1 MSNYIRYGKIFGKR
15 NLILKHHDGKRQ
27 YWGDNCEM
35 FKKCKGG
42 CLGTRMALNSFD
54 NPYCLRAIEKNLFK
68 NESLPFRWKI
78 DSKISKY
85 KYLYQKILLK

>member
-1 MSNYIRYGKIFGKR
+1 MHKITATTVKC
-15 NLILKHHDGKRQ
+15 LKSG
-27 YWGDNCEM
+27 
-35 FKKCKGG
+35 KGG

-78 DSKISKY
+78 NSKISKY